1 MEGPLILEACLNGDR
16 QRADHPD
23 VPITPAELA
32 REAQAVAAAGAD
44 AIHVHPR
51 EPGGRQTM
59 GPHQVS
65 AAIGAVR
72 AATPYTPV
80 GVTTI
85 ASIEPDPARRVALL
99 RRWTEKPDFVS
110 VNWSEDGAAALL
122 AACVERDIGIEAGI
136 WTEDDARRF
145 ADSGLAEF
153 CQRALVEPLSDRSA
167 DALAAAERMV
177 GILATT
183 GLPLVVHGHD
193 RTAWAVLRWAVAH
206 GHGIRIGLED
216 TLTLEGGLPV
226 RGNAELVAAAARL
239 AGR

>member
-16 QRADHPD
+16 LRADHPD
-23 VPITPAELA
+23 VPISADELA
-32 REAQAVAAAGAD
+32 REARAVVAAGAD
-44 AIHVHPR
+44 AIHAHPR

-59 GPHQVS
+59 GPRQCS
-65 AAIGAVR
+65 AAIAAMR
-72 AATPYTPV
+72 AAAPHTPV
-80 GVTTI
+80 GVTTV
-85 ASIEPDPARRVALL
+85 ASIEPDPSRRVALL

-122 AACVERDIGIEAGI
+122 AACVERGIGIEAGI

-145 ADSGLAEF
+145 ADSGLTKF
-153 CQRALVEPLSDRSA
+153 CLRALVEPLADRGRE
-167 DALAAAERMV
+167 ALAAAERMV
-177 GILATT
+177 KILAPTE
-183 GLPLVVHGHD
+183 LPLVVHGHD

-216 TLTLEGGLPV
+216 ALTLEGGLPV
-226 RGNAELVAAAARL
+226 RGNAELVAAAKRL

>member
-16 QRADHPD
+16 LRAEHPD
-23 VPITPAELA
+23 VPISADELA
-32 REAQAVAAAGAD
+32 REAQAVVAAGAD

-59 GPHQVS
+59 GPRQCS
-65 AAIGAVR
+65 AAIAAIR
-72 AATPYTPV
+72 AAAPHTPV

-110 VNWSEDGAAALL
+110 VNWSEEGAAALVI
-122 AACVERDIGIEAGI
+122 ACVERDIGIEAGI

-145 ADSGLAEF
+145 VESDLAKF
-153 CQRALVEPLSDRSA
+153 CLRALVEPLSQSTA
-167 DALAAAERMV
+167 EALGTAERIV
-177 GILATT
+177 ALLAPT

-193 RTAWAVLRWAVAH
+193 RTTWAVLRWAVAH